1 MSLKA
6 HFLLCFCRK
15 LLEKSGQKEEEQEDG
30 TDKTE
35 KDETT
40 TKQSL
45 LLPEKPDLDNP
56 DNPTENKE
64 LRNQLSQLKLEL
76 EKKQTEMAELKEQEQ
91 SRFMSKDQ
99 QIDVLNN
106 DLEQLALAVK
116 ELKNEASET
125 KETFE
130 TEKAHWLDEKEKV
143 IRYQK
148 QLQLNYVQMY
158 KRNKTLEAEIE
169 TLNKSIED
177 LSSQLAMAKATPP
190 EPLPPPPV
198 ATKTQSRLQKTGNSV
213 RARLFK
219 MSLHSESQC

>member
-1 MSLKA
+1 MGENSSTTSNNESL
-6 HFLLCFCRK
+6 R
-15 LLEKSGQKEEEQEDG
+15 
-30 TDKTE
+30 T
-35 KDETT
+35 
-40 TKQSL
+40 
-45 LLPEKPDLDNP
+45 
-56 DNPTENKE
+56 
-64 LRNQLSQLKLEL
+64 QLSKLKEEL
-76 EKKQTEMAELKEQEQ
+76 EKKQIEMAELKQQEQ
-91 SRFMSKDQ
+91 SKFVSKDQ
-99 QIDVLNN
+99 QIDVLHG

-177 LSSQLAMAKATPP
+177 LSSQLALAKAKPPAPQENTLPTPP
-190 EPLPPPPV
+190 A

-213 RARLFK
+213 RAR
-219 MSLHSESQC
+219 